1 MVPGNGQNTPA
12 ARTPA
17 RENPGRRANREEPS
31 LPTPPRRAM
40 TRNVAS
46 ALKLARGRSV
56 DLPLANE
63 YAVIKIKIY
72 ARPHLP
78 RHKHRQIKTLTSKA
92 CRATSKAASQHPDFR
107 SLIINCYVAIRILPT
122 AHQLLSFDRFLI
134 RSLFATYRNA
144 AWFTVLKQMF
154 QGHNSMT
161 NPALARARTNPP
173 VL

>member
-1 MVPGNGQNTPA
+1 
-12 ARTPA
+12 
-17 RENPGRRANREEPS
+17 
-31 LPTPPRRAM
+31 M

-78 RHKHRQIKTLTSKA
+78 RHKHRQIKTLTSRA
-92 CRATSKAASQHPDFR
+92 CRATSKVVSQHPNFR

-122 AHQLLSFDRFLI
+122 EHLLLSFDRFLI
-134 RSLFATYRNA
+134 TSLFATYRNA

-161 NPALARARTNPP
+161 NPALPGPERTHRFCRGNETAQGWTREATRDMDVDGLISKARNKNKS
-173 VL
+173 